1 MKKWNILR
9 ILIPAFCALCL
20 IVNIVFFVTDVVSAI
35 SFSGILLLLAFCL
48 AISPVLTIIMA
59 CIVAGI
65 IVMYVW
71 DVVKEKRVGLIGM
84 VILLT
89 VDAAIHIV
97 CMLFSWWHL
106 LAALADVFLAL
117 GMMLVD
123 FHRNES

>member
-1 MKKWNILR
+1 MKKWNVLR
-9 ILIPAFCALCL
+9 VAVPVLCVL
-20 IVNIVFFVTDVVSAI
+20 CIVLDIVFSMRDVVAAI

-59 CIVAGI
+59 CIVVGV

-71 DVVKEKRVGLIGM
+71 DVVKGMRVGLIGM

-123 FHRNES
+123 FHRKEL

>member
-1 MKKWNILR
+1 MKKWNVLR
-9 ILIPAFCALCL
+9 VAVPVLCVL
-20 IVNIVFFVTDVVSAI
+20 CIVLDIVFSMRDVVAAI

-59 CIVAGI
+59 CIVVGV

-71 DVVKEKRVGLIGM
+71 DVVKGKRVGLIGM

-123 FHRNES
+123 FHRKEL

>member
-1 MKKWNILR
+1 MKKWNVLR
-9 ILIPAFCALCL
+9 VAVPALCVL
-20 IVNIVFFVTDVVSAI
+20 CIVLDIVFSMRDVVAAI

-48 AISPVLTIIMA
+48 AISPVLTVIMA
-59 CIVAGI
+59 CIVVGV

-71 DVVKEKRVGLIGM
+71 DVVKGKRVGLIGM

-123 FHRNES
+123 FHRKEL

>member
-1 MKKWNILR
+1 MKKWNVLR
-9 ILIPAFCALCL
+9 VAVPALCVL
-20 IVNIVFFVTDVVSAI
+20 CIVLDIVFSMRDVVAAI
-35 SFSGILLLLAFCL
+35 SFSGILLLLALCL
-48 AISPVLTIIMA
+48 AISPVLTIIMV
-59 CIVAGI
+59 CIVVGV

-71 DVVKEKRVGLIGM
+71 DVVKGKRVGLIGM

-106 LAALADVFLAL
+106 LAALADVILAL

-123 FHRNES
+123 FHRKEL